1 MVEER
6 ALQLAPPP
14 GNHFKPF
21 SISKLP
27 TSNLFVGYSI
37 IRLFM
42 PHSNPIPNSNLPPG
56 LLLLGLEHLARTQQ
70 HLRSL
75 LPNASYLFQ
84 LPLLLTKAHFLHLQ
98 GKTL

>member
-27 TSNLFVGYSI
+27 IGNLFIVHSI

-56 LLLLGLEHLARTQQ
+56 LLLLGLKHLARNHQ

-84 LPLLLTKAHFLHLQ
+84 LALLLTKAHFLHLQ

>member
-21 SISKLP
+21 FISKLP
-27 TSNLFVGYSI
+27 IGNLFIVHSI

-42 PHSNPIPNSNLPPG
+42 PYSNPIPNSNLPPG
-56 LLLLGLEHLARTQQ
+56 LLLLGLKHLARTQQ

>member
-14 GNHFKPF
+14 GHNVKPF

-27 TSNLFVGYSI
+27 IGNLFVVHSI

-56 LLLLGLEHLARTQQ
+56 LLLLGLKHLARTQQ

-84 LPLLLTKAHFLHLQ
+84 LPLLLSKAHFLHLQ